1 MSRRKEF
8 SKRPP
13 DGIFGPNTGWVH
25 GGSGT
30 PEYSAYNNAKTLCR
44 NPKNPRWLRYG
55 GRGIEFRFSSFTSFM
70 EHLGRRPA
78 GKVLNRLNRDGHF
91 EIGNVCWRLQRHTKR
106 PPLPVNTFAPT
117 TSKRV
122 VLWATVRHAEVF
134 SYPMFRADDGLAWLE
149 MHETLRPEDAVIA
162 VTPCTDQFL
171 VVDTNGQLD
180 MGTTPE
186 EVQSWAEVSKTQAHK
201 RPLSGTS
208 TKVSRCRN
216 ETMTQR
222 SIEQKTF
229 EDRYRTRE
237 RCRRKRDPQSRTC
250 VRSSDPQ

>member
-30 PEYSAYNNAKTLCR
+30 PEYSAYTTAKSLCR

-70 EHLGRRPA
+70 EHLGRRPE
-78 GKVLNRLNRDGHF
+78 GKVLDRLNPDGHF
-91 EIGNVCWRLQRHTKR
+91 EIGNVCWLRKRHKKR
-106 PPLPVNTFAPT
+106 PPLPVNTSAAT
-117 TSKRV
+117 RSKRV
-122 VLWATVRHAEVF
+122 VLWATVRHAEGEVF
-134 SYPMFRADDGLAWLE
+134 SYPIFRADEGLAWLE

-171 VVDTNGQLD
+171 VIDTNGLLD
-180 MGTTPE
+180 MGTTAE
-186 EVQSWAEVSKTQAHK
+186 EVQSWADVSKTQPHK
-201 RPLSGTS
+201 RPLSW
-208 TKVSRCRN
+208 N
-216 ETMTQR
+216 EYK
-222 SIEQKTF
+222 SVAA
-229 EDRYRTRE
+229 
-237 RCRRKRDPQSRTC
+237 PQ
-250 VRSSDPQ
+250 